1 MKILKTYLPLI
12 IGAVILVSANSERFK
27 TPYLYIFGIVL
38 MMFGLYNI
46 SKTVRSKVN
55 NYDSEED

>member
-1 MKILKTYLPLI
+1 MKFLKTYLPLI
-12 IGAVILVSANSERFK
+12 IGAIILVSANSDRFK
-27 TPYLYIFGIVL
+27 TPYLYILGIVL

-55 NYDSEED
+55 TNDPEED